1 MSNSTSQDLIRR
13 LADDID
19 LWLECYGPPSKLPL
33 EQDDTYNLV
42 QEARS
47 FLTQDKEHKKLNN
60 KKVFVFKT
68 KKKSKDGRNYLLAIP
83 EDQITEIKS
92 IVGGQLVYLVV
103 NGQEVSGSFEE
114 LVESLGHRIDVR

>member
-1 MSNSTSQDLIRR
+1 MAESTSQNLIRR
-13 LADDID
+13 LADEIN

-33 EQDDTYNLV
+33 KQDDTYNLV

-47 FLTQDKEHKKLNN
+47 FLTQDKEEQQKK
-60 KKVFVFKT
+60 KIFVFKT
-68 KKKSKDGRNYLLAIP
+68 KEKSRDGRNYLLAIL

-92 IVGGQLVYLVV
+92 IVGGQNVYLVV

-114 LVESLGHRIDVR
+114 LIESLGQRIVV

>member
-13 LADDID
+13 LADEID

-33 EQDDTYNLV
+33 EQDDTYNLA

-47 FLTQDKEHKKLNN
+47 FLTQDKEEQRE

-68 KKKSKDGRNYLLAIP
+68 KEKSRDGRSYLLAIP
-83 EDQITEIKS
+83 QDRITEIKS
-92 IVGGQLVYLVV
+92 IVGGQNVYLVV

-114 LVESLGHRIDVR
+114 LVESLGHRIDV

>member
-1 MSNSTSQDLIRR
+1 MTDSTTQDLIRR
-13 LADDID
+13 LSDDIA

-33 EQDDTYNLV
+33 DQDETYQLL

-47 FLTQDKEHKKLNN
+47 YIVEDKDQE

-68 KKKSKDGRNYLLAIP
+68 KKKSNDGRSYLLAIP
-83 EDQITEIKS
+83 QDQITEIKS

-114 LVESLGHRIDVR
+114 LVESLGQRIVV

>member
-1 MSNSTSQDLIRR
+1 MSNSASQDLIRR
-13 LADDID
+13 LADEID

-47 FLTQDKEHKKLNN
+47 FHTQVKEQG

-68 KKKSKDGRNYLLAIP
+68 IANSRDGRRYLLAIP
-83 EDQITEIKS
+83 EDQIAEIKS
-92 IVGGQLVYLVV
+92 IVGGQNVYLVV
-103 NGQEVSGSFEE
+103 NGQEVSGSFEK
-114 LVESLGHRIDVR
+114 LVESLGHRIDI